1 MAVVNRWYQIL
12 QLLVTRKQMTVTEME
27 QKLAISRQ
35 TIRNSIESLNEE
47 LGNIAKINQCDNTYQ
62 LTINN
67 FDRFDE
73 IMADGL
79 KKFSDFNS
87 ANKRISFMLKRLIET
102 DDYITMDE
110 LSEELEISRGTTAND
125 IKELKRLASSFNVQV
140 KGTSNRGM
148 RIYGNEFDLRLL
160 YIYHVQDYFT
170 DNFLQTETYQ
180 LVDQITQAGQVTKMY
195 ASLLKKTITTAIKRI
210 KMNCLLESVP
220 NDYINYARNHKDI
233 ETLIYHLE
241 LNYEIT
247 LSEIEKDF
255 ICFPLSL
262 SSNQLINIGDD
273 DQEKLKVHF
282 VQMMGYIHKVLIVD
296 LDEKRLF
303 IDMKYHLVYLI
314 NRLLFHFAIQDLFYG
329 EIEKQY
335 PFAYELAKV
344 GIAKL
349 EEMLKRKASSVEISY
364 LALYFELAIRKQ
376 TDEDVQKEIAI
387 VCSTGRGT
395 ALIIQRQI
403 EKVVGSEIKITHY
416 SEEESKKQDLNQYF
430 AVFSTI
436 PLKNVDYNTP
446 VIQLNNLFNTEW
458 LRDEWE
464 RVNEIRSRSLKNI
477 IFRFTKLDYIQSYN
491 ENLEKMIEELTKE
504 KLVDS
509 RFRQR
514 VFEREDKH
522 TTIYE
527 AGVAFPHTLNK
538 ATNQVILSLGV
549 FPKDML
555 KTSAGKVELI
565 LLLAIPENLTEDD
578 ESELLKLYDFV
589 FSFIGDKQ
597 LREELC
603 QLEDSSELESW
614 IARRFLS

>member
-12 QLLVTRKQMTVTEME
+12 QLLVTRKKMSTTEME

-47 LGNIAKINQCDNTYQ
+47 LGNIAKINQSDNTYQ

-79 KKFSDFNS
+79 KKISDFNS
-87 ANKRISFMLKRLIET
+87 ASKRISFMLKRLIET
-102 DDYITMDE
+102 DDYIVMDE

-125 IKELKRLASSFNVQV
+125 IKEMKGLVSSFNVQV
-140 KGTSNRGM
+140 KGTPNRGM

-160 YIYHVQDYFT
+160 YIYHVQDYFA
-170 DNFLQTETYQ
+170 DNFLLTETYQ
-180 LVDQITQAGQVTKMY
+180 LVDQITQAGQVSKMY
-195 ASLLKKTITTAIKRI
+195 ASLLKRTITTAIKRI

-220 NDYINYARNHKDI
+220 NDYINYARNHEDI
-233 ETLIYHLE
+233 ERLIYHLE
-241 LNYEIT
+241 LNYKIT
-247 LSEIEKDF
+247 LSEVEKDF

-262 SSNQLINIGDD
+262 SSNQLINITED
-273 DQEKLKVHF
+273 DQKKLNAHF
-282 VQMMGYIHKVLIVD
+282 EQMMDYIHKVLIVD

-314 NRLLFHFAIQDLFYG
+314 NRLLFRFAIQDLFYG

-376 TDEDVQKEIAI
+376 TDEGVQKEIAI

-464 RVNEIRSRSLKNI
+464 RVNEIRSKSLKNI
-477 IFRFTKLDYIQSYN
+477 IFRFTKLDYRQNYN
-491 ENLEKMIEELTKE
+491 ENLEKMIQGLTKE

-509 RFRQR
+509 QFRQR

-538 ATNQVILSLGV
+538 ATSQVILSLGV
-549 FPKDML
+549 FPEEML
-555 KTSAGKVELI
+555 KKSVGKVGLI

-597 LREELC
+597 LRKELC
-603 QLEDSSELESW
+603 QLEDSSELERW
-614 IARRFLS
+614 IARRFLL